1 MQCERLPCCAGEGD
15 ASEIVSA
22 EHLRAQDVLA
32 QAILQERNLDDPT
45 EEDDEFFDPEMS
57 PRENIVKP
65 GSQVHIRVESTAN
78 SKLGVT
84 VDSCNPDL
92 CFVSAMN
99 SKGIVS
105 DWNASC
111 PKEKRIKKFYRLI
124 SVNGYRGK
132 SREMVKELKE
142 VTKRGAALHMSFM
155 RPRKFVASIDKKV
168 YPDLGLTDYRTY
180 EEYVTPLALDLGGA
194 LYNWNSD
201 GALYIWDEEHGDC
214 ERITTASRFIEVNGV
229 AMTGDDILE
238 CMNGLDTM
246 EITVLNWP
254 ELD

>member
-1 MQCERLPCCAGEGD
+1 
-15 ASEIVSA
+15 
-22 EHLRAQDVLA
+22 
-32 QAILQERNLDDPT
+32 
-45 EEDDEFFDPEMS
+45 
-57 PRENIVKP
+57 
-65 GSQVHIRVESTAN
+65 
-78 SKLGVT
+78 
-84 VDSCNPDL
+84 
-92 CFVSAMN
+92 MN

-105 DWNASC
+105 DWNAAC

-124 SVNGYRGK
+124 SVNGFRGK

-142 VTKRGAALHMSFM
+142 VTKRGAPLDMGFM

-168 YPDLGLTDYRTY
+168 HPDLGLTDYRTY
-180 EEYVTPLALDLGGA
+180 EEYVTPLALDPGGA

-201 GALYIWDEEHGDC
+201 GALYIWDEELGEG

-246 EITVLNWP
+246 EVTVLNWSDP
-254 ELD
+254 P